1 MAKYIRFGG
10 IPKDETSFAWNIEG
24 NIKGA
29 EPGVSVYDAVL
40 LGDGKYHIVLP
51 LPITEQMLNTF
62 YSLINYQK
70 RQVYLVEGT
79 EVGRGSDNEPC
90 LKNIK
95 IVENI
100 TDDFKKKINDYL
112 S

>member
-10 IPKDETSFAWNIEG
+10 IPKDETSFAWDTDG

-62 YSLINYQK
+62 FSLINYQK

-79 EVGRGSDNEPC
+79 EVGKGSDNEPC
-90 LKNIK
+90 IQDVK

-100 TDDFKKKINDYL
+100 TEEFKIVMKH
-112 S
+112 

>member
-10 IPKDETSFAWNIEG
+10 IPKEETSFAWDTDG

-62 YSLINYQK
+62 YSLISYQK

-79 EVGRGSDNEPC
+79 EVGKGSDNEPC

-95 IVENI
+95 IDENI
-100 TDDFKKKINDYL
+100 TDDFKLIKHRH
-112 S
+112 